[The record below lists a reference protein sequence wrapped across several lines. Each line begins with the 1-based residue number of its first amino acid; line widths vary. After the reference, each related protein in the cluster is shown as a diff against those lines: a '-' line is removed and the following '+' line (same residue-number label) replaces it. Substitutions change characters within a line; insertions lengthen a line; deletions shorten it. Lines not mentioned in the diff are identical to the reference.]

1 MKWGKRFLDHRGVVF
16 GTIVLLLLL
25 VAAVFA
31 PYLAPFDPM
40 EQNLL
45 DRRSPPSFE
54 HLLGMD
60 IYGRD
65 MLSRIIVGSRC
76 SLLVGGSSVLIG
88 LVIGGACGLIAGYY
102 GGGLDNLIMRF
113 MDLLL
118 TLPSL
123 ILAIVIVT
131 ALGPN
136 LLNAIIAIGVWFIPN
151 YARLARSSA
160 VLLRQQDF
168 VEGAK
173 AIGCKGFRIVARHIL
188 PNALSNLVVYSTLS
202 FGAAFLMEAALSFLG
217 LGVQPPNPSWG
228 SMINEGRSYLQTAP
242 HLVTIP
248 GLVIMLAVIGFNT
261 LGEGLR
267 DIIDPR
273 SALK

>member
-1 MKWGKRFLDHRGVVF
+1 MKWGNRFLDHPGVVF
-16 GTIVLLLLL
+16 GTIVLVLLLI
-25 VAAVFA
+25 AAVFA

-45 DRRSPPSFE
+45 DRRSPPSFK
-54 HLLGMD
+54 HLLGTD

-65 MLSRIIVGSRC
+65 MLSRILAGSRC
-76 SLLVGGSSVLIG
+76 SLLVGWSSVLIG
-88 LVIGGACGLIAGYY
+88 LGIGGACGLIAGYY
-102 GGGLDNLIMRF
+102 GGGLDDLIMRF

-118 TLPSL
+118 VLPGL

-151 YARLARSSA
+151 YARLARSS
-160 VLLRQQDF
+160 VVSLRQMDF
-168 VEGAK
+168 VEAAK
-173 AIGCKGFRIVARHIL
+173 AIGCNGFRIVARHIL
-188 PNALSNLVVYSTLS
+188 PNALSNLVVYSTLN
-202 FGAAFLMEAALSFLG
+202 FGTALLLEAALSFLG

-228 SMINEGRSYLQTAP
+228 SMVNEGRSYLQIAP

-267 DIIDPR
+267 DILDPR